1 MTKLKQILSDKKM
14 TQRDLV
20 ERIKE
25 MSNTPIAQY
34 QISRIVSG
42 KTSTYNISTLM
53 KICRALDVTP
63 NQVLMKSQYSQLF
76 KDNSV
81 E

>member
-1 MTKLKQILSDKKM
+1 MTKLKQILSEKRM
-14 TQRDLV
+14 TQKDLF

-25 MSNTPIAQY
+25 MSHTPIAQY

-42 KTSTYNISTLM
+42 KVSTYNIATLM

-63 NQVLMKSQYSQLF
+63 NQILMKGQYSELF
-76 KDNSV
+76 KDNTV
-81 E
+81 G

>member
-1 MTKLKQILSDKKM
+1 MSKLKQLLTKRGM
-14 TQRDLV
+14 TQRDLY
-20 ERIKE
+20 EKIKD

-42 KTSTYNISTLM
+42 KVNTYNVSTLM

-63 NQVLMKSQYSQLF
+63 NQVLSKTDYPQLF